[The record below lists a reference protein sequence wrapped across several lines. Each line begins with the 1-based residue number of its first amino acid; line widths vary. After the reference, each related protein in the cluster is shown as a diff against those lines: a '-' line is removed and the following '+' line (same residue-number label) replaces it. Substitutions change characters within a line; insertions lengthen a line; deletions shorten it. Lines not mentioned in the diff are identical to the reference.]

1 MASRISTSQ
10 VSLYSLE
17 AMLRNQKELSR
28 TQLQISTGR
37 RILAPADD
45 PYGSSRLLNLRE
57 TVAINEQYQIN
68 AGHAKNRLN
77 LEEGVLEGVSNA
89 IQRIRELA
97 IQANNDSQTRESRNF
112 IAQEIEKLF
121 DQILDLANTTDAN
134 GEYLFAGYKGKTRP
148 FAPDINGNVQ
158 YYGDDGQR
166 VLKIGTATSVEVSDP
181 GSDVFLAVKNGNGT
195 FTTVEGVG
203 NQGSGIIDPGSVIG
217 TYYPDDYTI
226 KFIPPSNP
234 ADPNAPPEYYI
245 LNGNGEVI
253 VAGSGV
259 TPPGGVPLYP
269 DEASF
274 LAAVSG
280 GTDSGVPYQEFESIA
295 GLDQYGIQTY
305 IIGTPDASTVPG
317 DSFTIS
323 PSSNQSLFTTIRNLI
338 DTLDIA
344 PVDDAASAR
353 FHNAMNRV
361 ITDLDQNLGKI
372 LEVRAR
378 VGARLNTVDK
388 QLDIN
393 ESFNLQMKQSVS
405 EIEDLDY
412 AEAVTRLN
420 LQLTG
425 LQGAQQT
432 YMKIQGLSL
441 FNYLR

>member
-1 MASRISTSQ
+1 MPSRISTSQ

-17 AMLRNQKELSR
+17 TMLKNQKELSR
-28 TQLQISTGR
+28 TQLQISTGK

-45 PYGSSRLLNLRE
+45 PYGSSRLLDLKE

-68 AGHAKNRLN
+68 ANQAKNRLN

-112 IAQEIEKLF
+112 ISQEIEKLF
-121 DQILDLANTTDAN
+121 DQILDLANSTDAN
-134 GEYLFAGYKGKTRP
+134 GEYLFSGYQGKTRP
-148 FAPDINGNVQ
+148 FAPDINGQVQ

-166 VLKIGTATSVEVSDP
+166 QLKIGTATSVEVSDS
-181 GSDVFLAVKNGNGT
+181 GADVFMAVKNGNGT
-195 FTTVEGVG
+195 FTTREGA
-203 NQGSGIIDPGSVIG
+203 NNLGSGVIDPGSVIG
-217 TYYPDDYTI
+217 NYIPDDYTI

-234 ADPNAPPEYYI
+234 ADPTAPPEYYV

-259 TPPGGVPLYP
+259 TPPGGAPLYP
-269 DEASF
+269 DEATF
-274 LAAVSG
+274 LAAVAG
-280 GTDSGVPYQEFESIA
+280 GTDTGVPYQEFESIA
-295 GLDQYGIQTY
+295 GLDQYGIQVHLL
-305 IIGTPDASTVPG
+305 GTPDTSTTPG
-317 DSFTIS
+317 DSFTLS
-323 PSSNQSLFTTIRNLI
+323 PSRNQSLFTTVRNLI

-353 FHNAMNRV
+353 FHNAMNRA
-361 ITDLDQNLGKI
+361 IIDLDQNLGKI

-393 ESFNLQMKQSVS
+393 ESFTLQMKQGVS

-420 LQLTG
+420 LQLVG